1 MRQNLKKNK
10 IAIILAV
17 VGICVALALGAGG
30 LGDSGDLGA
39 GLDSKRSL
47 GESSKSS
54 DSSDIWQWQ
63 NCDCEFKIA
72 LDLNAL
78 NNEQKVAYAMCG
90 SPQMVEIEAKDL
102 SEAYAKYVAWAKD
115 SALLESLPN
124 GDKTYSAKNKAISK
138 KLKINA
144 QNTYIY
150 TFSADKK
157 ELKLHIQG
165 VSNNVIYFFEKD
177 GVVKIA
183 KTIAT
188 F

>member
-10 IAIILAV
+10 IAII
-17 VGICVALALGAGG
+17 GICIALACGAGG
-30 LGDSGDLGA
+30 ALDSTDA
-39 GLDSKRSL
+39 SLDSKRSL
-47 GESSKSS
+47 GESG

-124 GDKTYSAKNKAISK
+124 GDKTYSAKSKAISK

>member
-10 IAIILAV
+10 IAII
-17 VGICVALALGAGG
+17 GICIALACGAGG
-30 LGDSGDLGA
+30 ALDSTDA
-39 GLDSKRSL
+39 SLDSKRNL
-47 GESSKSS
+47 GESS
-54 DSSDIWQWQ
+54 DSSVWQWQ
-63 NCDCEFKIA
+63 NCDCEFKGA

-124 GDKTYSAKNKAISK
+124 SDKTYSAKSKAISK

>member
-10 IAIILAV
+10 IAII
-17 VGICVALALGAGG
+17 GICIALAFGAGG
-30 LGDSGDLGA
+30 ALDSTDA
-39 GLDSKRSL
+39 SLDSKGIL
-47 GESSKSS
+47 GESS
-54 DSSDIWQWQ
+54 DSSVWQWQ

-124 GDKTYSAKNKAISK
+124 SDKTYSAKSKAISK

>member
-10 IAIILAV
+10 IAII
-17 VGICVALALGAGG
+17 GICIALAFGAGG
-30 LGDSGDLGA
+30 ALDSTDA
-39 GLDSKRSL
+39 SLDSKRIL
-47 GESSKSS
+47 GESS

-72 LDLNAL
+72 LDLNAK
-78 NNEQKVAYAMCG
+78 QRAKVAYAMCG

-124 GDKTYSAKNKAISK
+124 GDKTYSAKSKAISK

>member
-10 IAIILAV
+10 IIAILAIA
-17 VGICVALALGAGG
+17 GICLALALGAGVPSA
-30 LGDSGDLGA
+30 DSGDEA
-39 GLDSKRSL
+39 RLDSKR
-47 GESSKSS
+47 G

-63 NCDCEFKIA
+63 NCDCEFKKV
-72 LDLNAL
+72 LDLTKL
-78 NNEQKVAYAMCG
+78 NNEQKVAYSMCG

-102 SEAYAKYVAWAKD
+102 SEAYAKYVALAKD
-115 SALLESLPN
+115 SALLESLPDS
-124 GDKTYSAKNKAISK
+124 DKTYSAKNKAISK

-144 QNTYIY
+144 HNTYTY

-165 VSNNVIYFFEKD
+165 TSNNVIYFFEKD

-183 KTIAT
+183 KTITT

>member
-10 IAIILAV
+10 IVAILAV

-47 GESSKSS
+47 GEFG

-63 NCDCEFKIA
+63 NCDCEFKNA
-72 LDLNAL
+72 VDLNTL
-78 NNEQKVAYAMCG
+78 NKEQKVAYAMCG
-90 SPQMVEIEAKDL
+90 SPQMVVIKARDL
-102 SEAYAKYVAWAKD
+102 SEAYAKYVAHAKD

-138 KLKINA
+138 QLKTNA
-144 QNTYIY
+144 HNTYTY

-165 VSNNVIYFFEKD
+165 VSNSVIYFFEKD
-177 GVVKIA
+177 GAVKIA